1 VLAHIADIPQLKQAF
16 ADGLDIHAMTASRC
30 SACRSKGMPIRGAP
44 PRQGD
49 QFRHHLRH
57 FGLRPRQPARHRA
70 REEAGA
76 YIKTYFE
83 RFPGIRDYMDATKKL
98 LPRDRAMS
106 TTIFGRACHYPR
118 INSSNPSERA
128 FNERAAINAP
138 IQGSAAD
145 IIRRAMIRMPAA
157 LAAPAVGADAAA
169 GPRRTGVR
177 GGALSPL
184 GDPPL
189 FLGFLRGVDFFWT
202 ARNLWPQTLFMV
214 ACLLAIFY
222 ALDSW
227 LYRKEGVVAPDPT
240 PDSPLRLKGR
250 ANLALVA
257 IVIAAIVAS
266 GVWKPG
272 VGWEIAGTR
281 LELQNLA
288 REAVLVAAALVSLA
302 VTPRALRAANG
313 FEWEPI
319 REVAILFA
327 AIFLCIIPVMAM
339 LHGGADGPFAPLI
352 SALRR
357 GDGALSDPAFFWAT
371 GLLSS
376 FLDNAPTY
384 LVFFELAGGDAG
396 RLTGPLAP
404 TLAAISLGAVFMG
417 ALTYVGNAPN
427 FMVYAI
433 ARRAGVNM
441 PGFFGY
447 MLWSAA
453 LLIPLF
459 AALHLLFLR

>member
-1 VLAHIADIPQLKQAF
+1 MRRAVLAVATLA
-16 ADGLDIHAMTASRC
+16 T
-30 SACRSKGMPIRGAP
+30 SAW
-44 PRQGD
+44 
-49 QFRHHLRH
+49 
-57 FGLRPRQPARHRA
+57 
-70 REEAGA
+70 
-76 YIKTYFE
+76 
-83 RFPGIRDYMDATKKL
+83 
-98 LPRDRAMS
+98 
-106 TTIFGRACHYPR
+106 
-118 INSSNPSERA
+118 
-128 FNERAAINAP
+128 
-138 IQGSAAD
+138 
-145 IIRRAMIRMPAA
+145 PAA
-157 LAAPAVGADAAA
+157 AAVGADLPTGLAIPFLGILLSIALGPLRVAHGWHRHYGKIAAFWAAA
-169 GPRRTGVR
+169 TLAGLAALIGASPALAAAWHALALEYIPFIVMLFALYTIAGGIVVEGHLHGSPRLNTALLAIGALSASVIGTTGASMILIRPLLAANDNRAHNAHVVVFFIFLVSNI